1 MDGYNLKRSCWLEI
15 SLDNV
20 RDNFFAF
27 KKMVRSEERRVGK
40 ECRL

>member
-27 KKMVRSEERRVGK
+27 KKMVGPDV
-40 ECRL
+40 

>member
-20 RDNFFAF
+20 RDNFLHL
-27 KKMVRSEERRVGK
+27 KKWWDRM
-40 ECRL
+40 